1 MNLLLD
7 TTFLI
12 GILRKNQR
20 TIAGL
25 ERIAAAS
32 HEVHAST
39 INLAEVYTGVRNS
52 ELKYTSAFLSQIHAF
67 DVTPE
72 IAQRGGLL
80 RNSLLRKGKMRDLD
94 DMLVAA
100 TALEYGLHLVTENR
114 KDFEGT
120 GVTFYEESGI

>member
-12 GILRKNQR
+12 EVLRKNKR
-20 TIAGL
+20 NIVRL

-32 HEVHAST
+32 HDVHTST
-39 INLAEVYTGVRNS
+39 INLAEVYAGVRNS
-52 ELKYTSAFLSQIHAF
+52 ELKYTNEFLSQIHAF

-80 RNSLLRKGKMRDLD
+80 RNSLLRKGKTRDLD

>member
-12 GILRKNQR
+12 EVLRKNKR
-20 TIAGL
+20 NIVRL

-32 HEVHAST
+32 HDVHTST
-39 INLAEVYTGVRNS
+39 INLAEVYAGVRNS
-52 ELKYTSAFLSQIHAF
+52 ELKYTNKFLSQIHAF

-80 RNSLLRKGKMRDLD
+80 RNSLLRKGKTRDLD